1 MTIDTA
7 RYARQSDPDLNTQFR
22 HGWPDLSSL
31 ARRLDREAD
40 AELQQGHHRRAEHLA
55 RQAFDLREAAR

>member
-1 MTIDTA
+1 MTINSAYFAD
-7 RYARQSDPDLNTQFR
+7 QSDPNHNYHFHRRWSDLR
-22 HGWPDLSSL
+22 VL

-55 RQAFDLREAAR
+55 RQAFDLRKAAR

>member
-1 MTIDTA
+1 MPIDTA
-7 RYARQSDPDLNTQFR
+7 RYACQSDPDYNTQFR
-22 HGWPDLSSL
+22 RGWPDLCSL

-40 AELQQGHHRRAEHLA
+40 AELQQGRHRRAEYLA